1 MNTNIHLLFEKFK
14 TGNKEERYEAYQDFL
29 NKTEQKVDFAY
40 EIWDELLV
48 DLTNKDGHIRSGAA
62 QFLANLVKSDPEN
75 RILSDFP
82 KVWAVTKDDKFV
94 TARHSLQVMWKIG
107 IAGKPQK
114 ELVMNA
120 LMERFKTEQDEKNHT
135 LIRNDIIQNMKYLYD
150 YYDDDTIKQTALDL
164 IETVDEDN
172 YKKKYLRIFK

>member
-1 MNTNIHLLFEKFK
+1 
-14 TGNKEERYEAYQDFL
+14 
-29 NKTEQKVDFAY
+29 
-40 EIWDELLV
+40 
-48 DLTNKDGHIRSGAA
+48 
-62 QFLANLVKSDPEN
+62 
-75 RILSDFP
+75 
-82 KVWAVTKDDKFV
+82 
-94 TARHSLQVMWKIG
+94 
-107 IAGKPQK
+107 
-114 ELVMNA
+114 MNA